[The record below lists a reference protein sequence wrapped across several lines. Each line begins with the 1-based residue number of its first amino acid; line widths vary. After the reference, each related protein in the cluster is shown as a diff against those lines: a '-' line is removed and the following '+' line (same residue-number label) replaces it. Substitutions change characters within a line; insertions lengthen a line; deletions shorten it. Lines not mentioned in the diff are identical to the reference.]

1 VEATISRVATMRAAI
16 LTAPRII
23 HVRPVASPAPQ
34 AGEILLRV
42 EGCGVCGSNVPVW
55 HGDAGAAYPLPAGAP
70 GHEAWGS
77 VEELGAGV
85 KGIGLGERVAAL
97 TYNSFAEY
105 DVAAASTVVPLP
117 AELDGEPFPGEAL
130 GCALN
135 IFRRSEIRAGTT
147 VGIVGIGF
155 LGALLVQLCSAAGA
169 RVLAL
174 SRRESALEVA
184 RASGADEALALDAD
198 LPDETCDVAI
208 EAAGVQQ
215 TLDVAT
221 RLTRTRGRLV
231 VAGFHQNG
239 PRTVDMQLW
248 NWRGLDVINA
258 HERDPAV
265 YVAGMRAAVDAVVD
279 GRLSPGPLYTHTF
292 PLERAGDAMDA
303 ARAREDGFMKA
314 LVLT

>member
-1 VEATISRVATMRAAI
+1 VEATISRLATMRAAI
-16 LTAPRII
+16 LTAPRIA
-23 HVRPVASPAPQ
+23 HARPVALPAPQ

-55 HGDAGAAYPLPAGAP
+55 QGDAGAEYPLPAGAP

-85 KGIGLGERVAAL
+85 RGIAPGERVAAL

-105 DVAAASTVVPLP
+105 DVAAASTVVSLP
-117 AELDGEPFPGEAL
+117 GELNGEPFPAEAL
-130 GCALN
+130 GCAVN

-184 RASGADEALALDAD
+184 RASGADEVLTLDAD
-198 LPDETCDVAI
+198 LPDETCDVVI

-248 NWRGLDVINA
+248 NWHGLDVINA

-265 YVAGMRAAVDAVVD
+265 YVDGMRAAVEAVVE
-279 GRLSPGPLYTHTF
+279 GRLSPGQLYTHTF
-292 PLERAGDAMDA
+292 SLERAGDALDA